1 MFSNL
6 AVMMGARRSFRP
18 FIPSATCVVDNK
30 TFRELFQTRSYN
42 PFTHVPFSKNNFRN
56 LFLAFHSLCSFFF
69 SFTNKFRFSLLYHL
83 FICRSPFGKLF
94 VSKLDISMPSACW
107 NPEIKL
113 HFPPAYSHLVHPV
126 LCLEHYTGKG
136 LLIMNLPRRIQMGS
150 RERDCLCSEFQKAG
164 EKVLFGFSL

>member
-1 MFSNL
+1 MLSVPSDHSFPQLHALLIIKLLENFSRQDL
-6 AVMMGARRSFRP
+6 TILSPMCLSAKITFKTCFSH
-18 FIPSATCVVDNK
+18 FILYVRFIC
-30 TFRELFQTRSYN
+30 
-42 PFTHVPFSKNNFRN
+42 
-56 LFLAFHSLCSFFF
+56 FFY
-69 SFTNKFRFSLLYHL
+69 TNKFRFSLLYHL
-83 FICRSPFGKLF
+83 FICHSPFGKLF
-94 VSKLDISMPSACW
+94 VPRLDISMPSACW